1 MMINY
6 DDMSIEELKNLCNEL
21 KEVIN
26 DRVRANRIKAIE
38 KADKLIEELNSLMT
52 EYELMLEVADWDD
65 NCVVRTDEITRVIK

>member
-21 KEVIN
+21 EEVIN